1 MSESKAA
8 RCIVCLEAFA
18 VTNANGISC
27 PNDHFLCQSDLVSYL
42 AENVFPAVFRLRES
56 RCAISCPADNCPC
69 SFNSLHLFRFMP
81 PRERARYMSLI
92 TDVVSGISR
101 FRMLRS
107 AILDVM
113 TLKCPSC
120 KTPVDPF
127 PDACSAVMCLNC
139 GHHYC
144 NFCFQGFASGITEQD
159 RAAAHEHVASH
170 SLADRPES
178 RDAFLSAEHVA
189 SGQRLHQIAQLEKCV
204 SLAISSPEYGSDGSH
219 DVALTLIW
227 CHKELQDLKIDPNEL
242 WTSSQNTIILQMQ
255 ARRARMMSA
264 TGTGKPNRNLTSIEP
279 HLTLSPS
286 FNLLLYLFNEI
297 IL

>member
-1 MSESKAA
+1 M
-8 RCIVCLEAFA
+8 
-18 VTNANGISC
+18 
-27 PNDHFLCQSDLVSYL
+27 
-42 AENVFPAVFRLRES
+42 
-56 RCAISCPADNCPC
+56 
-69 SFNSLHLFRFMP
+69 LFR
-81 PRERARYMSLI
+81 
-92 TDVVSGISR
+92 VSPD
-101 FRMLRS
+101 FVCYD
-107 AILDVM
+107 LDVM

-144 NFCFQGFASGITEQD
+144 NFCFQGFASGITEHD

-178 RDAFLSAEHVA
+178 RDAFLSAERVA
-189 SGQRLHQIAQLEKCV
+189 TGQRLHQIAQLEKCV

-242 WTSSQNTIILQMQ
+242 WTSAQNTIILQMQ

-264 TGTGKPNRNLTSIEP
+264 SGTGTQPAN
-279 HLTLSPS
+279 H
-286 FNLLLYLFNEI
+286 
-297 IL
+297 